1 MLKVKNLQK
10 SYGDFS
16 LSCSFE
22 VKKGC
27 ITGLVGENGAGK
39 STIFKAVLGLIFPE
53 NGEISLFGKS
63 PQNFSREDREKMGI
77 VLAGAVMSSH
87 LKAEDMVYVFKS
99 MYSRFDERSF
109 RELCRKFSVPMD
121 RPIKEFSTGMRAKL
135 KLIGAVSH
143 DPKMLFLDEPTA
155 GLDVT
160 SRRAVLDLL
169 RRYMEADEDRSILI
183 SSHISSDLEGLCDDI
198 YVLHKGRIVLHEDMD
213 TLLSEY
219 GLVKA
224 DPEQFQKMEQ
234 EYILRIRPEPY
245 GYDCLTGQKRFFREN
260 YPDLVVENISLEE
273 TVAMLTGGGHG

>member
-1 MLKVKNLQK
+1 
-10 SYGDFS
+10 
-16 LSCSFE
+16 
-22 VKKGC
+22 
-27 ITGLVGENGAGK
+27 
-39 STIFKAVLGLIFPE
+39 
-53 NGEISLFGKS
+53 
-63 PQNFSREDREKMGI
+63 
-77 VLAGAVMSSH
+77 
-87 LKAEDMVYVFKS
+87 
-99 MYSRFDERSF
+99 
-109 RELCRKFSVPMD
+109 
-121 RPIKEFSTGMRAKL
+121 MRAKL

-224 DPEQFQKMEQ
+224 DPEQFQKIEQ